1 MDYVLLGYVA
11 GFFTTFSLLPE
22 IWEVFKTKSAKDLS
36 YGWLVAYFVGF
47 ILWTAYGVGISSMP
61 LMFYNVISIAL
72 LIVLFALKIKY
83 GKRKQ
88 SKQI

>member
-36 YGWLVAYFVGF
+36 YAWLGAYFVGF
-47 ILWTAYGVGISSMP
+47 VLWTFYGIGIESTP

-72 LIVLFALKIKY
+72 LFVLFGLKMKY
-83 GKRKQ
+83 GRKQ